1 MNTRRI
7 IGYVLW
13 LLAFLIPFQS
23 ALLSTEDVSNVT
35 GLVSFVVL
43 VILAFTGYILI
54 DGANASEKAKAE
66 HGH

>member
-1 MNTRRI
+1 MNKRRI

-13 LLAFLIPFQS
+13 LLAFLIPFQP

-35 GLVSFVVL
+35 GLINFIVL
-43 VILAFTGYILI
+43 VVLAFTGYILI
-54 DGANASEKAKAE
+54 DGADASEKTKAE